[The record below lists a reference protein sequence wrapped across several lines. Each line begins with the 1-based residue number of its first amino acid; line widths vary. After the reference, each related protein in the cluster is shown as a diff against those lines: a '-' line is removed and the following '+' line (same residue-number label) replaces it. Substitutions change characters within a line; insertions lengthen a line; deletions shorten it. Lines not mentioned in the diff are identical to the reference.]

1 MKTEIHAVNMTV
13 VFVQEISRI
22 YAQKPVDNNG
32 RPKCVNIV
40 IPYTDVNVCGAYIK
54 ARNSVIVAVGT
65 QKYEV
70 IANGKLNREQI
81 VRAINEIMLIDA
93 GVCDIQGDERL
104 EIAKETIK
112 K

>member
-13 VFVQEISRI
+13 VFIQEISRI
-22 YAQKPVDNNG
+22 YAQKPVENDG
-32 RPKCVNIV
+32 KAKCVNISL
-40 IPYTDVNVCGAYIK
+40 PYIDTLVCGAYSK
-54 ARNSVIVAVGT
+54 TKNSVIVAVGT

-70 IANGKLNREQI
+70 IANGKLNRLQI
-81 VRAINEIMLIDA
+81 VRAINEIMFYDA
-93 GVCDIQGDERL
+93 GVCDIKGDERL